1 MALHEFILQNNI
13 QVAHNNSDTAIKI
26 KEMLVELE
34 GVELNEI
41 TDDSD
46 LVTDIGMDDLDLVEF
61 IVQLETR
68 FGISLPDNILPEFP
82 DETLGMS
89 YDDKLAWI
97 KDNVFKIKD
106 EIESKMNESED
117 GEIDEEKLDIINE
130 INEQLK
136 EIIDEANEIKSRAI
150 EISAERIDA
159 LKDQVFKVK
168 SELYGFSGY
177 WHGTVAEVA
186 ACVDYFIKQ
195 SSSQA

>member
-68 FGISLPDNILPEFP
+68 FDISLPDNILPEFP

-97 KDNVFKIKD
+97 KDNMFKIKD
-106 EIESKMNESED
+106 EIEVKMNESED
-117 GEIDEEKLDIINE
+117 SEIDEEKLYIIND

-159 LKDQVFKVK
+159 LKEQVFKVK

-177 WHGTVAEVA
+177 WRGTVAELV